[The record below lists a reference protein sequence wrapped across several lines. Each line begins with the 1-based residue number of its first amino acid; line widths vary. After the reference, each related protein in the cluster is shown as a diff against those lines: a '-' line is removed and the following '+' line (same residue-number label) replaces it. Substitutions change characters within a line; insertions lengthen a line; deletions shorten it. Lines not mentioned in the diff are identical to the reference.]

1 MNHIMTSNKLKQR
14 LFELESTKI
23 QSFELRLV
31 ECGSSVLKINN
42 NETTDLSVSEINTQT
57 SVQKMESENTNL
69 KKINEQLQHEHD
81 QLKKE
86 INSLKAVPD
95 SQNDKPLPN
104 TIDRTI
110 PESQDD

>member
-1 MNHIMTSNKLKQR
+1 
-14 LFELESTKI
+14 
-23 QSFELRLV
+23 
-31 ECGSSVLKINN
+31 
-42 NETTDLSVSEINTQT
+42 
-57 SVQKMESENTNL
+57 MESENTNL

-95 SQNDKPLPN
+95 SQNDKPSPN

-110 PESQDD
+110 PESQED

>member
-1 MNHIMTSNKLKQR
+1 MTSNKLKQR
-14 LFELESTKI
+14 LFELEFTKI
-23 QSFELRLV
+23 QAFELRLV
-31 ECGSSVLKINN
+31 ECESSVLKINN
-42 NETTDLSVSEINTQT
+42 NETTDPSVSEINTQT

-110 PESQDD
+110 PESQED

>member
-1 MNHIMTSNKLKQR
+1 MEQR

-31 ECGSSVLKINN
+31 ECESSVLKINN
-42 NETTDLSVSEINTQT
+42 NETTDPSVSEINTKTLQH
-57 SVQKMESENTNL
+57 MESENTNL
-69 KKINEQLQHEHD
+69 KKINEQLQHEND
-81 QLKKE
+81 QLKKK
-86 INSLKAVPD
+86 IISLKAVLH

-110 PESQDD
+110 PESQDQSFTQSPS